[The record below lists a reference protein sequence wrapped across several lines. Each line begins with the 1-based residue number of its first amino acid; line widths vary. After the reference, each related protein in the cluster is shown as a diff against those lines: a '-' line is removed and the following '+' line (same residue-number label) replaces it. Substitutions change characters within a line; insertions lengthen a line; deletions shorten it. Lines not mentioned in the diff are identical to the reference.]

1 MAREPMSERI
11 AKLARRGVG
20 IGAARVLAM
29 SLIAVLRGFRARLYP
44 SVCEAGP
51 LIVSGL
57 SRHPRLQLVQQ
68 LA

>member
-1 MAREPMSERI
+1 MAARI
-11 AKLARRGVG
+11 AEVERWGFN
-20 IGAARVLAM
+20 IGAARMLAM
-29 SLIAVLRGFRARLYP
+29 SFIAVLCGFLAWLYP
-44 SVCEAGP
+44 TVCEAGP